1 VAVAAAVAFGGTAR
15 IADRPLCSAG
25 FVSGVVGGEAK
36 CLRKG
41 EYCSQAAQADYRRY
55 GFSCVAGRL
64 AVTASAP
71 AGSAAVASPQHRAVG
86 FTVRLARRT
95 QSAHCT
101 RGPLPDRACSPGAYY
116 SGLTRA
122 VICAPGFRTGSVRN
136 VPEAEKHAVEI
147 EYGMAAKPYGRT
159 IEIDHIVPLELGG
172 SNDIANLYPELAPGF
187 RVKDA
192 LENTLHKLVCS
203 GAITLHTAQRRIA
216 ADWTRL
222 YQAVFGKAPATAGD
236 MRRKKQ

>member
-1 VAVAAAVAFGGTAR
+1 VAKRALALAAAVAVPVAV
-15 IADRPLCSAG
+15 SAIR
-25 FVSGVVGGEAK
+25 APK
-36 CLRKG
+36 
-41 EYCSQAAQADYRRY
+41 ANTPAP
-55 GFSCVAGRL
+55 L
-64 AVTASAP
+64 AVRAD
-71 AGSAAVASPQHRAVG
+71 AAALAATVLVRA
-86 FTVRLARRT
+86 RT
-95 QSAHCT
+95 RGEGCT
-101 RGPLPDRACSPGAYY
+101 LGPLPDRRCSPGA
-116 SGLTRA
+116 LDRRRTTR
-122 VICAPGFRTGSVRN
+122 VVCSPDFHTSDVRDVPDSVKHR
-136 VPEAEKHAVEI
+136 VEAE
-147 EYGMAAKPYGRT
+147 YGLAPKAYGDT
-159 IEIDHIVPLELGG
+159 LEIDHIISLELGG